1 MADPAWNTGAS
12 VRARLLNL
20 SRETGRPFESLLVQY
35 ALERLLHRLTR
46 TEHAERF
53 VLKGAM
59 LLMTWLEIPLRA
71 TRDIDFLGFG
81 EPSPDGMLQVF
92 REVLAVDA
100 DDGVVFDIDA
110 LKVDRIREEVAYGG
124 LRLQTSATI
133 DKARIKVTIDIG
145 FGDATEPGLQEMDY
159 PALLDFPAPRLRAY
173 ARETVIAEKFQAMV
187 NLGRANTRLKDFYD
201 VWVLSRRFAFDD
213 DRLARAMA
221 ATFNRRGTPL
231 PTEPPDALTPAF
243 SGDQEK
249 QAQWRA
255 FVENVAEDPGDLD
268 GVVTD
273 LAAFLMPHVRAA
285 SRLDKAPP
293 RFPPDTPPKPLVLR

>member
-1 MADPAWNTGAS
+1 MADPARNVGAS
-12 VRARLLNL
+12 VRARLMNH
-20 SRETGRPFESLLVQY
+20 SRETGRPFESLLVHY
-35 ALERLLHRLTR
+35 ALERLLYRLTR

-59 LLMTWLEIPLRA
+59 LLTTWLEIPLRA

-81 EPSPDGMLQVF
+81 EPSPEGMLQVF

-100 DDGVVFDIDA
+100 DDGVAFDIDA

-133 DKARIKVTIDIG
+133 DKAKVKVTIDIG
-145 FGDATEPGLQEMDY
+145 FGDATEPGIQEMDY

-187 NLGRANTRLKDFYD
+187 DLGRANTRLKDFYD
-201 VWVLSRRFAFDD
+201 IWVLSRRFAFDD
-213 DRLARAMA
+213 DRVARAMA
-221 ATFNRRGTPL
+221 ATFARRGTQL

-243 SGDQEK
+243 SGDPEK
-249 QAQWRA
+249 RAQWRA
-255 FVENVAEDPGDLD
+255 FVENVVEDPGDLD
-268 GVVTD
+268 GVVTA
-273 LAAFLMPHVRAA
+273 LAAFLMPHALAA
-285 SRLDKAPP
+285 SRLDQAPP
-293 RFPPDTPPKPLVLR
+293 RFPPETSPN

>member
-1 MADPAWNTGAS
+1 MADPARNVGAS
-12 VRARLLNL
+12 VRARLLNH
-20 SRETGRPFESLLVQY
+20 SRETRRPFETLLVHY
-35 ALERLLHRLTR
+35 ALERLLYRLTR

-81 EPSPDGMLQVF
+81 EPSPEGMLQVF
-92 REVLAVDA
+92 REVLAVDV
-100 DDGVVFDIDA
+100 DDGIAFDVDA
-110 LKVDRIREEVAYGG
+110 LKVDRIREDVAYGG

-133 DKARIKVTIDIG
+133 DKARVKVTIDIG
-145 FGDATEPGLQEMDY
+145 FGDATEPGIQELDY

-187 NLGRANTRLKDFYD
+187 DLGRANTRLKDFYD
-201 VWVLSRRFAFDD
+201 IWVLSRLFTFDD

-221 ATFNRRGTPL
+221 ATFARRGTPL

-243 SGDQEK
+243 SGDPEK
-249 QAQWRA
+249 RAQWRA

-268 GVVTD
+268 GVVVA
-273 LAAFLMPHVRAA
+273 LAGFLMPHVLAA
-285 SRLDKAPP
+285 SRLDRAPP
-293 RFPPDTPPKPLVLR
+293 RFPPDTTP

>member
-1 MADPAWNTGAS
+1 MADPARNVGAS
-12 VRARLLNL
+12 VRARLMNH
-20 SRETGRPFESLLVQY
+20 SRETGRPFESLLVHY
-35 ALERLLHRLTR
+35 ALERLLYRLTR

-59 LLMTWLEIPLRA
+59 LLTTRLEIPLRA

-81 EPSPDGMLQVF
+81 EPSPEGMLQVF

-100 DDGVVFDIDA
+100 DDGVAFDVDA

-133 DKARIKVTIDIG
+133 DKAKVKVTIDIG
-145 FGDATEPGLQEMDY
+145 FGDATEPGIQEMDY

-187 NLGRANTRLKDFYD
+187 DFGRANTRLKDFYD
-201 VWVLSRRFAFDD
+201 IWVLSRRFAFDD
-213 DRLARAMA
+213 DRVARAMA
-221 ATFNRRGTPL
+221 ATFARRGTQL

-243 SGDQEK
+243 SGDPEK
-249 QAQWRA
+249 RAQWRA

-268 GVVTD
+268 GVVTA
-273 LAAFLMPHVRAA
+273 LAAFLMPHALAA
-285 SRLDKAPP
+285 SRLDQAPP
-293 RFPPDTPPKPLVLR
+293 RFPPETSPN

>member
-1 MADPAWNTGAS
+1 MADPARNVGAS
-12 VRARLLNL
+12 VRARLMNH
-20 SRETGRPFESLLVQY
+20 SRETGRPFESLLVHY
-35 ALERLLHRLTR
+35 ALERLLYRLTR
-46 TEHAERF
+46 TEHADRF

-59 LLMTWLEIPLRA
+59 LLTTWLEIPLRA

-81 EPSPDGMLQVF
+81 EPSPEGMLQVF

-100 DDGVVFDIDA
+100 DDGVAFDVDA

-133 DKARIKVTIDIG
+133 DKAKVKVTIDIG
-145 FGDATEPGLQEMDY
+145 FGDATEPGIQEMDY

-187 NLGRANTRLKDFYD
+187 DLGRANTRLKDFYD
-201 VWVLSRRFAFDD
+201 IWVLSRRFAFDD
-213 DRLARAMA
+213 DRVARAMA
-221 ATFNRRGTPL
+221 ATFARRGTQL

-243 SGDQEK
+243 SGDPEK
-249 QAQWRA
+249 RAQWRA

-268 GVVTD
+268 GVVTA
-273 LAAFLMPHVRAA
+273 LAAFLMPHALAA
-285 SRLDKAPP
+285 SRLDQAPP
-293 RFPPDTPPKPLVLR
+293 RFPPETSPN

>member
-1 MADPAWNTGAS
+1 MADPARNMGAS
-12 VRARLLNL
+12 VRARLQNL
-20 SRETGRPFESLLVQY
+20 SRDTGRPFEGLLVHY
-35 ALERLLHRLTR
+35 ALERLLYRLTR

-81 EPSPDGMLQVF
+81 EPSPEGMLQVF

-100 DDGVVFDIDA
+100 DDGVAFDVDA

-145 FGDATEPGLQEMDY
+145 FGDATEPGIQEMDY

-187 NLGRANTRLKDFYD
+187 DLGRANTRLKDFYD
-201 VWVLSRRFAFDD
+201 IWVLSRLFAFDD
-213 DRLARAMA
+213 ERLARAMA
-221 ATFNRRGTPL
+221 ATFARRGTPL

-243 SGDQEK
+243 SGDPEK

-255 FVENVAEDPGDLD
+255 FLENVAEDPGDLD
-268 GVVTD
+268 GVVSA
-273 LAAFLMPHVRAA
+273 LAAFLMPHVLAA
-285 SRLDKAPP
+285 SRLDEAPP
-293 RFPPDTPPKPLVLR
+293 RFPPETTP